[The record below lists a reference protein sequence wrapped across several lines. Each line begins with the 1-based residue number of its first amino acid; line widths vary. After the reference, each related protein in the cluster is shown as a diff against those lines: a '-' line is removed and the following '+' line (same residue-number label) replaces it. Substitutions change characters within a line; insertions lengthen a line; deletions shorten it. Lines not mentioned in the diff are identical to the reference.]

1 MYANARDFALFG
13 RLLMKNGN
21 VDGKQIVPQDYMKE
35 LIKTPKLKTKEGIN
49 NLRYGLHTWVYYNNG
64 DPVYYC
70 RGLLGQYI
78 MAMPSKDL
86 IIVRLGEKREPNF
99 VDVKEPEKVGHT
111 EDIFQFIKLADKISN
126 TTQ

>member
-13 RLLMKNGN
+13 RLLMNNGS

-35 LIKTPKLKTKEGIN
+35 LIKTPKLKTKEGVP

>member
-1 MYANARDFALFG
+1 MSSTKSPRINYNF
-13 RLLMKNGN
+13 K
-21 VDGKQIVPQDYMKE
+21 VKIVVFK
-35 LIKTPKLKTKEGIN
+35 
-49 NLRYGLHTWVYYNNG
+49 
-64 DPVYYC
+64 YYC
-70 RGLLGQYI
+70 RGLLGQYM

-111 EDIFQFIKLADKISN
+111 EDIYQFIKLADKISN